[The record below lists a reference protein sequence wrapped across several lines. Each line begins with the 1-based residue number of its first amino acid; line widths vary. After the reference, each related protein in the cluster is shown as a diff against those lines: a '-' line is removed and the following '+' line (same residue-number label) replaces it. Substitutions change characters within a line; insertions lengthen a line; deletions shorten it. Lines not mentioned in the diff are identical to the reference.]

1 MGFAKYSFVK
11 SKSIVG
17 SIMVSISEIREKL
30 NYINTQKMNNNFI
43 QIIYSYMKESIINQC
58 LDILKTDDVR
68 NEIKVIFSPVTDLIL
83 YEIYP
88 YIYVIIS
95 LVFMIFILILANLCL
110 LIFIM
115 RNKKM
120 IFNI

>member
-1 MGFAKYSFVK
+1 
-11 SKSIVG
+11 
-17 SIMVSISEIREKL
+17 
-30 NYINTQKMNNNFI
+30 
-43 QIIYSYMKESIINQC
+43 MKDSIINQC

-95 LVFMIFILILANLCL
+95 LVFLIFILILAILCL
-110 LIFIM
+110 LIFIL

>member
-1 MGFAKYSFVK
+1 
-11 SKSIVG
+11 
-17 SIMVSISEIREKL
+17 
-30 NYINTQKMNNNFI
+30 
-43 QIIYSYMKESIINQC
+43 MKDSIINQC

-68 NEIKVIFSPVTDLIL
+68 NEIKIIFSPVTDLIL

-95 LVFMIFILILANLCL
+95 LVFLIFILILAILCL
-110 LIFIM
+110 LILLL

-120 IFNI
+120 VFNSK